1 MQRKRKKKQICKEK
15 EKRQVH
21 GERETE
27 ERQTFQDKDRQINRK
42 RETALQG
49 KRDRY
54 IEKDSN
60 TLRKKTDTRR

>member
-1 MQRKRKKKQICKEK
+1 MKERYAKKKKKKQICKEK

-42 RETALQG
+42 RETAL
-49 KRDRY
+49 
-54 IEKDSN
+54 
-60 TLRKKTDTRR
+60 